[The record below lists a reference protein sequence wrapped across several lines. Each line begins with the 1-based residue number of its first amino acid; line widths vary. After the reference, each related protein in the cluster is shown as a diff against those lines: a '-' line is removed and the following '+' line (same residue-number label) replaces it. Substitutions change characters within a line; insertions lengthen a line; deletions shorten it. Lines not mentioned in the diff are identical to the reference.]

1 MGFVQRRYFMAIA
14 TYFFEMRPLRCP
26 SDYELHELEK
36 RGLIITPNKSDH
48 DILIGLFQPVTEMSE
63 SLRQIK
69 NKVDDQKKSCKS
81 RIR

>member
-1 MGFVQRRYFMAIA
+1 LGIAAGSAFAVLGITNFMNW
-14 TYFFEMRPLRCP
+14 
-26 SDYELHELEK
+26 K
-36 RGLIITPNKSDH
+36 KGGLIITPNKSGH
-48 DILIGLFQPVTEMSE
+48 DILIGLFQPVTEMFE